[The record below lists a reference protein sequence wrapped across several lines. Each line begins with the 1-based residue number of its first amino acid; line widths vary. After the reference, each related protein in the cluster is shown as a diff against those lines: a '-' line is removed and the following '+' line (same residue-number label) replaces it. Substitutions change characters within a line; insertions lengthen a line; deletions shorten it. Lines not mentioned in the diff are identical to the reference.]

1 MEKHHFP
8 RKKIFSNCSAELWIL
23 GFPHRHEF
31 SGQPAPSTEPQ
42 RTNRRRRVSPPKRT
56 ALHNKINDRTWLR
69 NCTDHLGHSF
79 DFWSAQVGAGCF
91 WFWEVSMDL
100 IFVVKKKQ
108 RNKHLR
114 YGDKDLDGKKQ
125 RLC

>member
-1 MEKHHFP
+1 
-8 RKKIFSNCSAELWIL
+8 
-23 GFPHRHEF
+23 
-31 SGQPAPSTEPQ
+31 
-42 RTNRRRRVSPPKRT
+42 
-56 ALHNKINDRTWLR
+56 
-69 NCTDHLGHSF
+69 
-79 DFWSAQVGAGCF
+79 
-91 WFWEVSMDL
+91 MDL